1 MPDNSDDCLW
11 AVLERAAGS
20 TQLPGLLPFPEK
32 SVVQRLDGGQVDID
46 SLGLGTTAQASL
58 EVRRWLVKVVQ
69 AYRTDEQ
76 ALRSSSCNPR

>member
-1 MPDNSDDCLW
+1 MPVNSDDCLW
-11 AVLERAAGS
+11 AVLES
-20 TQLPGLLPFPEK
+20 TQLRGLPFPEK

-58 EVRRWLVKVVQ
+58 EVRRWLVKVVE